1 VSEPLV
7 VHVGYWPL
15 APVVD
20 AARLAEI
27 AGRPVD
33 VRAVSYDLDHSEQT
47 HRDRE
52 PHDRDL
58 PELELGDDLLA
69 ALADAEVMLTLN
81 APLDLPRL
89 APKLRWIQAMG
100 SGVGQFVAS
109 NLPGGAITLTN
120 AAGVGAAPIAEWV
133 VGRVLQVYKR
143 FDEHAAQQQ
152 RHEWTEALGALLE
165 GRTALVVGLGAIGSA
180 VAVRLRAFGVHT
192 IGVKRSYTI
201 GMTDP
206 SVDELIGPDELLA
219 TLPRAHVVVVA
230 APGTAAN
237 ENLFDQTAFAAM
249 RRGALFVNVARGTL
263 VDEGA
268 LISAL
273 ESGHL
278 RAAAIDVAREE
289 PLPAES
295 PLWDAPNLAV
305 SPHSSASADRYLER
319 VVDLFADNLARYV
332 RGEPLRNVVDL
343 AGGY

>member
-7 VHVGYWPL
+7 IHVGYWPL
-15 APVVD
+15 VPVVD
-20 AARLAEI
+20 EERLAAI
-27 AGRPVD
+27 VGGPVD

-47 HRDRE
+47 RRDRE
-52 PHDRDL
+52 PHAPDL
-58 PELELGDDLLA
+58 PELDLGDDLLA

-89 APKLRWIQAMG
+89 APRLRWIQAMG
-100 SGVGQFVAS
+100 SGVGRFVAS
-109 NLPGGAITLTN
+109 NLPAGDITLTN

-143 FDEHAAQQQ
+143 FDEHAARQQ
-152 RHEWTEALGALLE
+152 RHEWTEALGARLE
-165 GRTALVVGLGAIGSA
+165 GRTALVVGVGAIGSA

-192 IGVKRSYTI
+192 IGVKRSYTP

-206 SVDELIGPDELLA
+206 SVDELIGPGDLLA
-219 TLPRAHVVVVA
+219 TLPRAHVVIVA

-237 ENLFDQTAFAAM
+237 ESLFDTAAFAAM
-249 RRGALFVNVARGTL
+249 RRGSLFVNVARGTL
-263 VDEGA
+263 VDERA
-268 LISAL
+268 LIGAL
-273 ESGHL
+273 ESAHL

-289 PLPAES
+289 PLPAGS
-295 PLWDAPNLAV
+295 PLWDAPNLAI

-319 VVDLFADNLARYV
+319 VVDLFADNLGRFV

-343 AGGY
+343 SGGY

>member
-1 VSEPLV
+1 VTEPLV

-20 AARLAEI
+20 PERLSAI

-47 HRDRE
+47 RRDRE
-52 PHDRDL
+52 PHASDL
-58 PELELGDDLLA
+58 PELDLGDELLA
-69 ALADAEVMLTLN
+69 ALAEAEVMLTLN

-89 APKLRWIQAMG
+89 APRLRWIQAMG

-109 NLPGGAITLTN
+109 NLPAGDITLTN

-143 FDEHAAQQQ
+143 FDEHAAQQE
-152 RHEWTEALGALLE
+152 RREWTEALGALVE
-165 GRTALVVGLGAIGSA
+165 GRTALVVGVGAIGAA

-192 IGVKRSYTI
+192 IGVKRSFAP

-206 SVDELIGPDELLA
+206 SVDELIGPAQLLD
-219 TLPRAHVVVVA
+219 TLPRAHIVVVA

-237 ENLFDQTAFAAM
+237 ENQFDAAAFAAM
-249 RRGALFVNVARGTL
+249 RRGSVFVNVALGS
-263 VDEGA
+263 VVVEAA
-268 LISAL
+268 LIAAL
-273 ESGHL
+273 ESGRL

-289 PLPAES
+289 PLPADD
-295 PLWDAPNLAV
+295 PLWDAPNLAI

-319 VVDLFADNLARYV
+319 VVDLFAGNLGRYAH
-332 RGEPLRNVVDL
+332 GEPLHNVVDL
-343 AGGY
+343 SGGY